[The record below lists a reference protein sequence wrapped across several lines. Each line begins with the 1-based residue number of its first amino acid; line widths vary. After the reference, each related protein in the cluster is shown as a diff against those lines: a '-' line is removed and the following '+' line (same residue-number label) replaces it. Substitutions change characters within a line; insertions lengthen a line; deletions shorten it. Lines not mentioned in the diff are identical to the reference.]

1 MLSSSAIALILAF
14 AGLGIWALI
23 CITSIEVFVS
33 AVVLWA
39 TTKIKIKFVF
49 DMSSAKNMFHY
60 CWKLMGVDV
69 LNSAYSNINSMI
81 IGKKYNTAEVAYY
94 NRAYSLPQTLLG
106 SANTAVSK
114 VLFPAFAE
122 SGEKAFILSNLRR
135 SIKTIN
141 YIVYPMLTGLAVVS
155 DELILI
161 IYTEKWAATIPYL
174 KVMCLIWAFQPIQI
188 CVIQAFKAIGKSDE
202 YFKLEILKKLIAII
216 LLIIA
221 VMAFNTPLALAY
233 ALGIG
238 QLVSTLMNAPRLK
251 KFFNYNFKQQL
262 VMCLLLWTYV

>member
-1 MLSSSAIALILAF
+1 M
-14 AGLGIWALI
+14 
-23 CITSIEVFVS
+23 
-33 AVVLWA
+33 
-39 TTKIKIKFVF
+39 
-49 DMSSAKNMFHY
+49 
-60 CWKLMGVDV
+60 
-69 LNSAYSNINSMI
+69 
-81 IGKKYNTAEVAYY
+81 
-94 NRAYSLPQTLLG
+94 
-106 SANTAVSK
+106 
-114 VLFPAFAE
+114 
-122 SGEKAFILSNLRR
+122 
-135 SIKTIN
+135 
-141 YIVYPMLTGLAVVS
+141 AVVS

-262 VMCLLLWTYV
+262 GDVFTSLDLCLIMFILTYVIGKFCSNILIRLIVRVFLGVISYIILSAVTRNQQFVFFKNFIFGKENK